1 MPSVVSWLVAGLAV
15 ADRAASLSYTLS
27 KTYDA
32 SNFLDEFEFQ
42 TAKRSYIPKL
52 TRLLK
57 SAIDLGPG
65 FSAPSMNYQN
75 KADALDKGLVSVQN
89 GKIYLGV
96 DSEKPSGWGQRPTV
110 RVLSK
115 NSFNQG
121 LVITKFTHLPE
132 PVCGGSPFLW
142 EEPLAIMAEFLTDGN

>member
-42 TAKRSYIPKL
+42 T
-52 TRLLK
+52 

-89 GKIYLGV
+89 